1 MARDPENAKAWHRRH
16 YEKNRE
22 ALVEK
27 SRQYALENPEKIK
40 AGSKRQY
47 EKKRDILLEK
57 TRQWRSANP
66 EKIKASRKKY
76 NAAHAEQLIA
86 AEKERYAKDPEGQK
100 ARAAEYRKNNPEKV
114 RETAKRHHQKHRERR
129 AAESK
134 AWRERNPE
142 KTKENRDR
150 WFREN
155 PEKTRLYGHER
166 RAIQRGSG
174 GKVTVAEIQD
184 LWKKQ
189 DGKCVYYAV
198 CGNILTDKGPYAA
211 QRDHI
216 EPLKPI
222 DPTKP
227 PGKNSIE
234 NIALLCGLCNRRKKN
249 NDPYAFTQRYEG
261 RLFPD
266 LPQKAKR

>member
-1 MARDPENAKAWHRRH
+1 MPRPPKRTPEEARIGRREAVKRYAERHPEIVQARTQAWRDA
-16 YEKNRE
+16 NRE
-22 ALVEK
+22 HISAYDKDRRSTEEFKKK
-27 SRQYALENPEKIK
+27 SQGN
-40 AGSKRQY
+40 
-47 EKKRDILLEK
+47 
-57 TRQWRSANP
+57 
-66 EKIKASRKKY
+66 
-76 NAAHAEQLIA
+76 
-86 AEKERYAKDPEGQK
+86 EKERYAKDPETGK
-100 ARAAEYRKNNPEKV
+100 ARAAGWRQKNAAILKEVWKKQRAKNPEKRKENNRRWK
-114 RETAKRHHQKHRERR
+114 REHPEEVK
-129 AAESK
+129 AAEK
-134 AWRERNPE
+134 AWREA
-142 KTKENRDR
+142 
-150 WFREN
+150 N

-266 LPQKAKR
+266 LPQKANR